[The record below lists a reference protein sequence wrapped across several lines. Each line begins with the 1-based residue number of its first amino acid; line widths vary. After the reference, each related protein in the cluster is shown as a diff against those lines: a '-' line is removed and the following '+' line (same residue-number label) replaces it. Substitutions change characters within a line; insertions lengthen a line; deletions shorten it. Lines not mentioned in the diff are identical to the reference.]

1 MEFGHVGELHGEV
14 FVGFF
19 GLVLL
24 AIGPEQIAKANLGE
38 WSGLVGG
45 ELVHDALKDGLR
57 LLAFADGVELGAETE
72 QRVNEQ
78 GMRAIFAGEFLQRI
92 DGGGFFVLIP
102 EQVSLQK
109 QRIGSGVGACET
121 RDDKIAVLDGL
132 RARKRL
138 SSLVGIEGALIAD
151 EAKGDDGDHHEGK
164 QPDKLAEVVL
174 QKFFRADGG
183 EFLRDGIEL

>member
-14 FVGFF
+14 FIGFF

-24 AIGPEQIAKANLGE
+24 AVGPEQIAKANLGE
-38 WSGLVGG
+38 WSGFVGG
-45 ELVHDALKDGLR
+45 ELIHDALKDGLR
-57 LLAFADGVELGAETE
+57 LLAFGHGVELGAETE

-121 RDDKIAVLDGL
+121 RDDKIAVLNGL
-132 RARKRL
+132 RARECL
-138 SSLVGIEGALIAD
+138 GSLIGLEDAMTAD

-164 QPDKLAEVVL
+164 QPDELAEVVL
-174 QKFFRADGG
+174 QKFFRAGGWDFLGDGV
-183 EFLRDGIEL
+183 EL